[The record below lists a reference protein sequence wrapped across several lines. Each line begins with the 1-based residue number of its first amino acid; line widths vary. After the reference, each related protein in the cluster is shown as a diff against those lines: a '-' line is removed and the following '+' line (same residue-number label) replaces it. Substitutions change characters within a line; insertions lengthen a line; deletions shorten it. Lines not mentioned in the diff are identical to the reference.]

1 MLEMAKGLFS
11 FCYFLRSYEGGIK
24 MNEQELQVEKNY
36 LNATLKIIDEKLAN
50 LGGELLTDQEK
61 ALDFKKF
68 IWDNKSSMDAKELK
82 SLMSD
87 NDLEIY
93 LMTTKGKYF
102 QKLFRIQNSPYFA
115 SIIFNDGGKDETIY
129 IGITHLEKND
139 KHYIHDW
146 RSPIC
151 SLFYDYEVGK
161 ASYIAPEGVIA
172 GDLKRKRQYKI
183 EERKLKAVFDN
194 SINIDDELLQEVLA
208 QESSEKMRNIVNTI
222 QQEQNKII
230 RNVTDRSLIV
240 QGIAGSGKTSVA
252 LHRIAFLLY
261 KLENLTSNSVLIF
274 SPNQIFTEYIS
285 DVLPSLGEDNTMQ
298 TTIHDFL
305 MQEINEYQEVES
317 FLAFTSR
324 YYQKEVT
331 NKDLIKY
338 KQSDAIIQD
347 LLDYVNDFNTK
358 YHFSN
363 DITDN
368 LYYFYS
374 KEELE
379 QMFYD
384 RYFKFPFF
392 ERVEEMARTM
402 SYQSF
407 DGKYSHVGTFRK
419 LLLESLGVKKDFK
432 NIYYNF
438 YKSPYCKVTLIDQ
451 EIKNFVSKKKLAY
464 EDATLF
470 VYLKGLLSSF
480 PYHGEIKQVVI
491 DEAQDY
497 SKLQYLVLNKIFP
510 KAGFTILGDV
520 NQTINPYYKYDSLE
534 TLTEIFKS
542 SSYLEL
548 NKTYRSTKE
557 IIDYTNNI
565 LGLNHVSAIRR
576 EEAKEVVVKHDLATL
591 KSDVKRLKEEY
602 KSLAIIVSCEDD
614 AIFLEDYLKSFE
626 PSRILETTKVFRKDF
641 IIVPAYVAKG
651 LEFDAVI
658 VYNLP
663 KEEKYLYYVACTRA
677 QHELVIYDTLNE

>member
-305 MQEINEYQEVES
+305 MQEINEYQEVEVFLS
-317 FLAFTSR
+317 F
-324 YYQKEVT
+324 
-331 NKDLIKY
+331 
-338 KQSDAIIQD
+338 
-347 LLDYVNDFNTK
+347 
-358 YHFSN
+358 
-363 DITDN
+363 
-368 LYYFYS
+368 YF
-374 KEELE
+374 
-379 QMFYD
+379 
-384 RYFKFPFF
+384 
-392 ERVEEMARTM
+392 
-402 SYQSF
+402 
-407 DGKYSHVGTFRK
+407 
-419 LLLESLGVKKDFK
+419 
-432 NIYYNF
+432 
-438 YKSPYCKVTLIDQ
+438 
-451 EIKNFVSKKKLAY
+451 
-464 EDATLF
+464 
-470 VYLKGLLSSF
+470 
-480 PYHGEIKQVVI
+480 
-491 DEAQDY
+491 
-497 SKLQYLVLNKIFP
+497 
-510 KAGFTILGDV
+510 
-520 NQTINPYYKYDSLE
+520 
-534 TLTEIFKS
+534 
-542 SSYLEL
+542 
-548 NKTYRSTKE
+548 
-557 IIDYTNNI
+557 
-565 LGLNHVSAIRR
+565 
-576 EEAKEVVVKHDLATL
+576 
-591 KSDVKRLKEEY
+591 
-602 KSLAIIVSCEDD
+602 
-614 AIFLEDYLKSFE
+614 
-626 PSRILETTKVFRKDF
+626 
-641 IIVPAYVAKG
+641 
-651 LEFDAVI
+651 
-658 VYNLP
+658 
-663 KEEKYLYYVACTRA
+663 
-677 QHELVIYDTLNE
+677 